1 MRKENIYLDNH
12 ASTKIDLRVV
22 KKMMPFYT
30 NHFGNPHS
38 SSHQHGWIMENYIDL
53 SRLQISKSIGSPK
66 EEIFFT
72 SGATESNNL
81 AIKGV
86 ALSQLNKK
94 HIITCVTEHKCV
106 LESCKFLEKIG
117 FKVTYLKV
125 DKNGNINLNNFK
137 KKIQRNTFLVSLMAV
152 NNEIGTI
159 HPLKE
164 IGRICKNK
172 KIFFHTD
179 ATQALG
185 KIDFNVNSFNIDLAS
200 FSSHKIHGPSGI
212 GALYIRKRSDLII
225 LPLFSGGGQERGLR
239 SGTLPTSLC
248 VGFGHATELAINEK
262 KKNINKIRNLK
273 KIFLEILKKEKINF
287 FLNGN
292 IQQSVDNNINI
303 TFPNIDGEYLFSKLD
318 DISLSSGSAC
328 GSGSGETSYVLN
340 EIGINKKNSKST
352 LRIGISKD
360 NTKDELIYSASKIAN
375 IIKKT
380 FFKGKIV
387 SSNGKN

>member
-1 MRKENIYLDNH
+1 MR
-12 ASTKIDLRVV
+12 R
-22 KKMMPFYT
+22 
-30 NHFGNPHS
+30 
-38 SSHQHGWIMENYIDL
+38 
-53 SRLQISKSIGSPK
+53 
-66 EEIFFT
+66 
-72 SGATESNNL
+72 
-81 AIKGV
+81 
-86 ALSQLNKK
+86 
-94 HIITCVTEHKCV
+94 
-106 LESCKFLEKIG
+106 
-117 FKVTYLKV
+117 
-125 DKNGNINLNNFK
+125 
-137 KKIQRNTFLVSLMAV
+137 
-152 NNEIGTI
+152 
-159 HPLKE
+159 
-164 IGRICKNK
+164 
-172 KIFFHTD
+172 
-179 ATQALG
+179 
-185 KIDFNVNSFNIDLAS
+185 
-200 FSSHKIHGPSGI
+200 
-212 GALYIRKRSDLII
+212 
-225 LPLFSGGGQERGLR
+225 LR
-239 SGTLPTSLC
+239 SRYWTSYKW
-248 VGFGHATELAINEK
+248 K

-303 TFPNIDGEYLFSKLD
+303 TFPDIDGEYLFSKLD